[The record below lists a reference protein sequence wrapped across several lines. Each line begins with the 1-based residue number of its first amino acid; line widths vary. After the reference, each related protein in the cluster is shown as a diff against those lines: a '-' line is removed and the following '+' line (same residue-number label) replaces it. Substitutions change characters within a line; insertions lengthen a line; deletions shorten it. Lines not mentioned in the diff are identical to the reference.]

1 LIEIELGIGTGVD
14 LDKGTGR
21 MEMNRQLFGKAFS
34 LGDIHPSGSPEGPSQ
49 LRAECLVATADP
61 EIEITVRFGQSIERQ
76 IVDATGAPVREL
88 VVTGRR
94 YTSGRETLERE
105 VRLSGLPNRT
115 AAIETAGDE
124 RAEMTE
130 NGAPAGAQVW
140 WWEPQHG
147 TVEAWTE
154 EVRPGLFQVR
164 VEVANRLEWDRATP
178 AQNSL
183 RTLRSTQLAMH
194 SPDDSFSLGH
204 LPTRPRRSAH
214 PALR

>member
-1 LIEIELGIGTGVD
+1 
-14 LDKGTGR
+14 
-21 MEMNRQLFGKAFS
+21 MEMNRQLFGKLFA
-34 LGDIHPSGSPEGPSQ
+34 LGDVHPSGSPEGPSQ
-49 LRAECLVATADP
+49 LRAECLVAAADP
-61 EIEITVRFGQSIERQ
+61 EIEIAVRFVQAIERQ
-76 IVDATGAPVREL
+76 IVDATGAPVGEL
-88 VVTGRR
+88 VVTGHR
-94 YTSGRETLERE
+94 YTSGRETEERE

-115 AAIETAGDE
+115 AAIKTAGDE

-130 NGAPAGAQVW
+130 NGALAGAQVW

-178 AQNSL
+178 AQNTM
-183 RTLRSTQLAMH
+183 RTLRSTQVAIY
-194 SPDDSFSLGH
+194 SPDNSFSLGDP
-204 LPTRPRRSAH
+204 PTQPRRSAH